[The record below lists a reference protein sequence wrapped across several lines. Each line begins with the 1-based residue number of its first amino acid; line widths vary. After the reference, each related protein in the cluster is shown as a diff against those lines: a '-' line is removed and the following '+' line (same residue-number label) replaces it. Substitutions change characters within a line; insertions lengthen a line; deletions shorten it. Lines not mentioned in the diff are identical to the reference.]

1 MVKRYFSAPVTKS
14 HSRAVLSRL
23 PVRTRRWSVDTDK
36 AVTSSVCPDRRLI
49 SFAVARSQS
58 RGVGSFPQVIAHRP
72 SLLSAPA
79 RTWSEC
85 PNCTISLGCSLTCGS
100 FSFSWSAWLNGQ
112 MIRNNRERAMKDGK
126 VLLIT
131 DFGDPPALGF
141 PWGDEVPAIELKLF
155 VTERFECADFSLDDN
170 RSVGPPTVSTA

>member
-1 MVKRYFSAPVTKS
+1 
-14 HSRAVLSRL
+14 
-23 PVRTRRWSVDTDK
+23 
-36 AVTSSVCPDRRLI
+36 
-49 SFAVARSQS
+49 
-58 RGVGSFPQVIAHRP
+58 
-72 SLLSAPA
+72 
-79 RTWSEC
+79 
-85 PNCTISLGCSLTCGS
+85 
-100 FSFSWSAWLNGQ
+100 